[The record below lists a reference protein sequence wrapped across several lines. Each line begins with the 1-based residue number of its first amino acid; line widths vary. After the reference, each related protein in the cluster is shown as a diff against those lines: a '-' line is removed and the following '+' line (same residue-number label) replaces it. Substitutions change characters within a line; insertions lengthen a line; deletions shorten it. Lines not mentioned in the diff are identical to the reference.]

1 MLHIIFIEPEHT
13 YMWIKFETSAAGEN
27 TNKMATAVDCG
38 QVDPLWMAMSKLRRG
53 RLQECITICD
63 EILSANPSDQ
73 AAWIIK
79 CKAVIKQNYID
90 DIEMDEEGVAEMLLD
105 ENAGLDSILRNFFI

>member
-1 MLHIIFIEPEHT
+1 MT
-13 YMWIKFETSAAGEN
+13 
-27 TNKMATAVDCG
+27 TAVDCG
-38 QVDPLWMAMSKLRRG
+38 QQVDPLWMAMSKLRRG
-53 RLQECITICD
+53 RLQECISICD

-90 DIEMDEEGVAEMLLD
+90 DIEMDEEGLAEMILD
-105 ENAGLDSILRNFFI
+105 ENAGEQLFPWMSILIVYGRFSI

>member
-1 MLHIIFIEPEHT
+1 
-13 YMWIKFETSAAGEN
+13 
-27 TNKMATAVDCG
+27 
-38 QVDPLWMAMSKLRRG
+38 MSKLRRG
-53 RLQECITICD
+53 RLQECISICD

-90 DIEMDEEGVAEMLLD
+90 DIEMDEEGLAEMILD
-105 ENAGLDSILRNFFI
+105 ENAGEQLFPWISILIVYGRFSI